1 MASERARALR
11 EGRRRA
17 QFAKFGLVQL
27 NLIPLVD
34 TFVAIVFF
42 SLTAATVGDLAPIL
56 NGVTLPQ
63 AKVGAAAHQELTL
76 GVSSRPAQVIFNG
89 RPVMSVNEAATATS
103 NVDNQP
109 LVVPRLFA
117 ALKSAADSIR
127 QANGVSPNESVT
139 TPLAIQGDKTM
150 RYDLLQ
156 RLLQTARLAGFR
168 SVTLQVQRATEQGAA
183 PTVTM

>member
-1 MASERARALR
+1 MPSERARALR

-17 QFAKFGLVQL
+17 QFQKFRLIQL
-27 NLIPLVD
+27 NLVPLVD

-63 AKVGAAAHQELTL
+63 AKVGAPAHQELTL
-76 GVSSRPAQVIFNG
+76 GVSSRPAAIVFNG
-89 RPVMSVNEAATATS
+89 HQVMSATAAAQATS
-103 NVDNQP
+103 NVPDQP
-109 LVVPRLFA
+109 LVVPQLYT
-117 ALKSAADSIR
+117 ALKTAADSIR
-127 QANGVSPNESVT
+127 NVNGVSQNESVT

-168 SVTLQVQRATEQGAA
+168 TITLQVQRATEQGEAT
-183 PTVTM
+183 TVTM

>member
-1 MASERARALR
+1 MPSERARALR

-17 QFAKFGLVQL
+17 QFQKFRLVQL
-27 NLIPLVD
+27 NLVPLVD

-56 NGVTLPQ
+56 SGVTLPQ
-63 AKVGAAAHQELTL
+63 AKVGLPAHQELTL
-76 GVSSRPAQVIFNG
+76 GVSSRPPQVIFNG
-89 RPVMSVNEAATATS
+89 RTVMSVAQAAQATS
-103 NVDNQP
+103 NVPEQP
-109 LVVPRLFA
+109 LVVPQLYS
-117 ALKSAADSIR
+117 ALKAAADSIR
-127 QANGVSPNESVT
+127 QANGTSQNESVN

-156 RLLQTARLAGFR
+156 RLLQSARLAGFR
-168 SVTLQVQRATEQGAA
+168 NITLQVQRATEQGAA

>member
-1 MASERARALR
+1 MPSERARALR

-17 QFAKFGLVQL
+17 MFQKFGLVQL

-56 NGVTLPQ
+56 SGVQLPQ
-63 AKVGAAAHQELTL
+63 AKVGAPAHQELTL
-76 GVSSRPAQVIFNG
+76 GISSKPAAIVFNG
-89 RPVMSVNEAATATS
+89 RQLMSVSAAATATS
-103 NVDNQP
+103 NVPEQP
-109 LVVPRLFA
+109 LVVPQLYA
-117 ALKSAADSIR
+117 VLKTAADSIR
-127 QANGVSPNESVT
+127 NVNGTNQNESVA
-139 TPLAIQGDKTM
+139 TPLAIQGDRTM

-168 SVTLQVQRATEQGAA
+168 TITLQVQRATEQGQAT
-183 PTVTM
+183 TVTM

>member
-17 QFAKFGLVQL
+17 MFQKFGLVQL

-76 GVSSRPAQVIFNG
+76 GVSSRPAQVVFNG
-89 RPVMSVNEAATATS
+89 RPLMSVSAAASAVS
-103 NVDNQP
+103 NVQDQP
-109 LVVPRLFA
+109 LVVPQLYA
-117 ALKSAADSIR
+117 ALKTTADSIR
-127 QANGVSPNESVT
+127 QANGISQTESVT

-156 RLLQTARLAGFR
+156 RLLQSARLAGFR
-168 SVTLQVQRATEQGAA
+168 TITLQVQRATEQGAA